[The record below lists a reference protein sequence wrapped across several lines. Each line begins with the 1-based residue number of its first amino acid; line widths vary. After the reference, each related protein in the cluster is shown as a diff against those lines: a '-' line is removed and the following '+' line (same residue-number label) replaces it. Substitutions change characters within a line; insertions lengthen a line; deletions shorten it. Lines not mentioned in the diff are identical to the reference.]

1 LIIAVRRAK
10 ARRTAMINSS
20 GAKAGKRMIAER
32 DVNGVEER

>member
-1 LIIAVRRAK
+1 
-10 ARRTAMINSS
+10 MINSS